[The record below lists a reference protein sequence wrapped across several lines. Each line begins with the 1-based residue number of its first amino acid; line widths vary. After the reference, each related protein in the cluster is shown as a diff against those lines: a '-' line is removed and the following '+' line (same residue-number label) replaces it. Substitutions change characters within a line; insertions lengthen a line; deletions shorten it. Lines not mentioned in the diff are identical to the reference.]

1 MTPINPF
8 ELIPLGTGIENIAKR
23 TLILSPVY
31 DRPEVLTED
40 LLARLEQMG
49 ARVRVSR
56 GISDIAL
63 HRNLMAATAYEIL
76 IADPDAY
83 DTVFWLD
90 GDMDA
95 TPTHVLALCH
105 LANEL
110 GTAVCGMACS
120 RVDDK
125 RIVVK
130 VLEGKP
136 IEVYGHKLLPCYAG
150 LACMAIRTDKFMD
163 TLDAM
168 DWFELEKRQ
177 IPALCQSRIIKHGD
191 ENIFRTED
199 MFASQML
206 WEHGNGIHVAPVVFG
221 HLTQCSLR
229 PAEDAKFMMTAPLGS
244 TRRGKR

>member
-1 MTPINPF
+1 MTPINPA
-8 ELIPLGTGIENIAKR
+8 ELIPEGTSLADIAKR
-23 TLILSPVY
+23 TLVLSPVY

-40 LLARLEQMG
+40 LLARLEQLG

-63 HRNLMAATAYEIL
+63 HRNLMCATAYETL
-76 IADPDAY
+76 TDEPEAF

-95 TPTHVLALCH
+95 TPTHALSLCH
-105 LANEL
+105 LANTL
-110 GTAVCGMACS
+110 GTAVCGIACS
-120 RVDDK
+120 RIDDT

-130 VLEGKP
+130 KLDGDN
-136 IEVYGHKLLPCYAG
+136 INIYGHELLPAYAG
-150 LACMAIRTDKFMD
+150 LACMAIRIDKFLD

-168 DWFELEKRQ
+168 DWFTLENRE
-177 IPALCQSRIIKHGD
+177 IPAFCQSRIVKVRSEDGLTE

-221 HLTQCSLR
+221 HLTQASLR
-229 PAEDAKFMMTAPLGS
+229 PSPNAKFLNEKQP
-244 TRRGKR
+244 